1 MVEVPTSTLVA
12 VAGGA
17 GAVVALL
24 LALLI
29 RSYSHARPDH
39 RRVASVAARLESPGA
54 GLEGPGDEHGD
65 EHDTV
70 SRLERLAEG
79 AVLRASDAEDVV
91 NRLKGGLD
99 GLGDAVVVCDELGE
113 VVYRNAAADALGG
126 AEELVRE
133 AVNEVLA
140 ASVRGE
146 RRSRVIELLGPPRR
160 SLAVAG
166 RPVDD
171 GRRLIGA
178 AVTIT
183 DVSERRRLEVVRR
196 DFVTNLTAELK
207 TPVAAL
213 GLLAGT
219 IVREDDPTLTRRL
232 AERLTRDSLRV
243 GRMIDDLVELTR
255 LDTQLLPVRE
265 AVPVH
270 LVVAQAVEEIR
281 SLAIHR
287 SISVDTTEAPP
298 GLAVMGDRRQLVS
311 GLRHIVE
318 NAVRFSE
325 EGGHVEVKVLVDGDS
340 VELRVRDAG
349 RGIPAREL
357 DRIFECFY
365 RVDAARGRDS
375 AGIGIGLAIASQV
388 AASHGG
394 EVKVES
400 EEGNGSTFTLRLP
413 ASEVAHSAPIR
424 EAG

>member
-12 VAGGA
+12 VTSGVGA
-17 GAVVALL
+17 LVLLL
-24 LALLI
+24 LALLV
-29 RSYSHARPDH
+29 RSHRRARPDH

-54 GLEGPGDEHGD
+54 GPAGPADEHGD

-113 VVYRNAAADALGG
+113 VVYRNPAAEALGAG
-126 AEELVRE
+126 EDLVRE
-133 AVNEVLA
+133 AVNELLTA
-140 ASVRGE
+140 GVRGE
-146 RRSRVIELLGPPRR
+146 RRSRVLELLGPPRR

-243 GRMIDDLVELTR
+243 GRMIDDLVELSR
-255 LDTQLLPVRE
+255 LDAQLLPVHE
-265 AVPVH
+265 PVPVH

-287 SISVDTTEAPP
+287 SISVDTTEAPR
-298 GLAVMGDRRQLVS
+298 GLTVVGDRRQLVS

-325 EGGHVEVKVLVDGDS
+325 QGGQVEVKVRVDGGS
-340 VELRVRDAG
+340 VELCVRDAG
-349 RGIPAREL
+349 PGIPAREL

-388 AASHGG
+388 VASHGG
-394 EVKVES
+394 EIKVES
-400 EEGNGSTFTLRLP
+400 EEGRGSTFTLRLP
-413 ASEVAHSAPIR
+413 ATEVARSEPIR

>member
-24 LALLI
+24 LLLLV
-29 RSYSHARPDH
+29 RSYHRARPDAS
-39 RRVASVAARLESPGA
+39 RVASVAARLA
-54 GLEGPGDEHGD
+54 GPEADGQGHGD

-91 NRLKGGLD
+91 NRLKGGID
-99 GLGDAVVVCDELGE
+99 GLADAVVVCDELGE
-113 VVYRNAAADALGG
+113 VVYRNPSADGLAA

-133 AVNEVLA
+133 AVEELLVA
-140 ASVRGE
+140 GVRGE
-146 RRSRVIELLGPPRR
+146 SRSRVLELLGPPRR
-160 SLAVAG
+160 SLSASG
-166 RPVDD
+166 RPLDD

-178 AVTIT
+178 AVTVT
-183 DVSERRRLEVVRR
+183 DVSERRRLELVRR
-196 DFVTNLTAELK
+196 DFVTNLTSELK

-219 IVREDDPTLTRRL
+219 IVREDDPALTRRL
-232 AERLTRDSLRV
+232 AERLSRDSLRV
-243 GRMIDDLVELTR
+243 GRMIDDLVELSR
-255 LDTQLLPVRE
+255 LDIQLLPVRE
-265 AVPVH
+265 PVPVH

-281 SLAIHR
+281 SLAMHR

-298 GLAVMGDRRQLVS
+298 GLMVVGDRRQLVS
-311 GLRHIVE
+311 GLRHLVE
-318 NAVRFSE
+318 NAVRFSDDGGQVRVKARV
-325 EGGHVEVKVLVDGDS
+325 EGDT
-340 VELRVRDAG
+340 VELCVRDLG
-349 RGIPAREL
+349 PGIPAREL

-365 RVDAARGRDS
+365 RVDGSRGRDS

-394 EVKVES
+394 DIKVES
-400 EEGNGSTFTLRLP
+400 KEGKGSTFTLRIP
-413 ASEVAHSAPIR
+413 VSSGARTAGIR